1 MLRNVSLGLVLAL
14 AACGSARSIQRTPTG
29 GIIELQGD
37 QNKAME
43 DANAQMAAHCGG
55 AQNVQITL
63 QGEEPVGTDTVQ
75 QQQTTDTEHTSKS
88 GRTTTDQQTTTNT
101 TSTRTAMVWRVH
113 YTCGAPGTVPAAAP
127 GGAPPAAPPPAEP
140 PPPPAPGGY

>member
-1 MLRNVSLGLVLAL
+1 MRDSTSTTSRAMAGSVGVEASTCQTPCRLPCQGPCTRLAAFSFRPSLSEKGHTMLRNVSLGLVLAL

-55 AQNVQITL
+55 PQNVQITL
-63 QGEEPVGTDTVQ
+63 QG
-75 QQQTTDTEHTSKS
+75 
-88 GRTTTDQQTTTNT
+88 
-101 TSTRTAMVWRVH
+101 
-113 YTCGAPGTVPAAAP
+113 
-127 GGAPPAAPPPAEP
+127 
-140 PPPPAPGGY
+140 